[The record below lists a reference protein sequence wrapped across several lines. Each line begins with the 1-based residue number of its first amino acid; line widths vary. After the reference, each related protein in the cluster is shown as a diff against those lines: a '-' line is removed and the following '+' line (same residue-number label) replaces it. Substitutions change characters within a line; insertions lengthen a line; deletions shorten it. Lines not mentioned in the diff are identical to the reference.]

1 MEMTTT
7 ALNDMNNGMGTMNH
21 ENSFGSVDS
30 ASKPDISS
38 SSSSTTAGGGA
49 FPSPQDLD
57 KLREELAQALDAES
71 ATVDKQMSLL
81 QERRNLKVA
90 LEDAEM
96 ECHLVKLRAEKE
108 KLMATKEMN
117 E

>member
-1 MEMTTT
+1 
-7 ALNDMNNGMGTMNH
+7 MNNGMMNH
-21 ENSFGSVDS
+21 DSVGSVDS
-30 ASKPDISS
+30 GNSSSNNNKPDASPSS
-38 SSSSTTAGGGA
+38 ARGGV
-49 FPSPQDLD
+49 FPSQQDLD
-57 KLREELAQALDAES
+57 KLRQDLAEALDAES
-71 ATVDKQMSLL
+71 TTVDKQMALL

-117 E
+117 Q